1 MEIQDN
7 LQEAD
12 GKTEDTKNL
21 NEQDISSKKEEK
33 ASKKEALYVEQTAE
47 SDKKNKNTD
56 SESISSPD
64 PSQTTSIE
72 PDVILEDLD
81 LNGLLNNFE
90 NLLKNEDIYA
100 IRPKINRIKKVF
112 NSKFTALLNKSKDAF
127 LAEGG
132 NSIDFSFSNPY
143 KKTFNTL
150 ARTFRER
157 NEAFEKR
164 RAENFKKNLELRLQ
178 IVEDIKALINI
189 NQNSKTAYNNF
200 KHLQDQWRSIGKVP
214 LKEANNVWNN
224 YRHHV
229 ERFYDFLHLDRD
241 LRDRDYKHN
250 LKKKQ
255 QLIKSAQALANEQ
268 NLVRAFRELQAL
280 HKIWKE
286 ELGPVAKEHRET
298 LWEQFGA
305 ATKLINDKR
314 KILNDQIDAELMNN
328 YNAKQAISQEITDIA
343 NSDYNGHSDWQK
355 QIKIIEQLRQKFFQ
369 LGSVPKK
376 YRNQSWADFKSS
388 VRIFNKKK
396 NNFYKFLKK
405 DQTEN
410 LKKKKELVEVAE
422 QNKDSEDFETT
433 VILMKNIQNQWKSI
447 GHIPR
452 KDSSKLWT
460 QFRTACNHFFNR
472 YHDYKNTDTIEEI
485 EALNQKQTLFTTLKS
500 FEKSDNK
507 EADLETL
514 KDFSKQWSKL
524 GRVSNK
530 SRQIERDFYKLIKEK
545 MLELGVSEE
554 QVQALKYS
562 NKLNEISHNT
572 KALNNEILYVKKKI
586 EEINSEVNQL
596 ENNLQF
602 FSNVKQDNP
611 MVIEVKNKIEIQ
623 KTQLSNWKQKLNL
636 IKKMM

>member
-1 MEIQDN
+1 M
-7 LQEAD
+7 
-12 GKTEDTKNL
+12 
-21 NEQDISSKKEEK
+21 
-33 ASKKEALYVEQTAE
+33 
-47 SDKKNKNTD
+47 
-56 SESISSPD
+56 
-64 PSQTTSIE
+64 
-72 PDVILEDLD
+72 
-81 LNGLLNNFE
+81 
-90 NLLKNEDIYA
+90 
-100 IRPKINRIKKVF
+100 
-112 NSKFTALLNKSKDAF
+112 
-127 LAEGG
+127 
-132 NSIDFSFSNPY
+132 
-143 KKTFNTL
+143 
-150 ARTFRER
+150 
-157 NEAFEKR
+157 
-164 RAENFKKNLELRLQ
+164 
-178 IVEDIKALINI
+178 
-189 NQNSKTAYNNF
+189 
-200 KHLQDQWRSIGKVP
+200 
-214 LKEANNVWNN
+214 
-224 YRHHV
+224 
-229 ERFYDFLHLDRD
+229 
-241 LRDRDYKHN
+241 
-250 LKKKQ
+250 
-255 QLIKSAQALANEQ
+255 
-268 NLVRAFRELQAL
+268 
-280 HKIWKE
+280 
-286 ELGPVAKEHRET
+286 
-298 LWEQFGA
+298 
-305 ATKLINDKR
+305 
-314 KILNDQIDAELMNN
+314 
-328 YNAKQAISQEITDIA
+328 
-343 NSDYNGHSDWQK
+343 
-355 QIKIIEQLRQKFFQ
+355 
-369 LGSVPKK
+369 
-376 YRNQSWADFKSS
+376 
-388 VRIFNKKK
+388 RIFNKKK

-452 KDSSKLWT
+452 KDSSKLWK

-554 QVQALKYS
+554 QVKALKYN

>member
-21 NEQDISSKKEEK
+21 NEQDVSSKKEEK

-328 YNAKQAISQEITDIA
+328 YNAKQAI
-343 NSDYNGHSDWQK
+343 
-355 QIKIIEQLRQKFFQ
+355 
-369 LGSVPKK
+369 
-376 YRNQSWADFKSS
+376 
-388 VRIFNKKK
+388 
-396 NNFYKFLKK
+396 
-405 DQTEN
+405 
-410 LKKKKELVEVAE
+410 
-422 QNKDSEDFETT
+422 
-433 VILMKNIQNQWKSI
+433 
-447 GHIPR
+447 
-452 KDSSKLWT
+452 
-460 QFRTACNHFFNR
+460 
-472 YHDYKNTDTIEEI
+472 
-485 EALNQKQTLFTTLKS
+485 
-500 FEKSDNK
+500 
-507 EADLETL
+507 
-514 KDFSKQWSKL
+514 
-524 GRVSNK
+524 
-530 SRQIERDFYKLIKEK
+530 
-545 MLELGVSEE
+545 
-554 QVQALKYS
+554 
-562 NKLNEISHNT
+562 
-572 KALNNEILYVKKKI
+572 
-586 EEINSEVNQL
+586 
-596 ENNLQF
+596 
-602 FSNVKQDNP
+602 
-611 MVIEVKNKIEIQ
+611 
-623 KTQLSNWKQKLNL
+623 
-636 IKKMM
+636 